1 MCFSIF
7 LPIDFQS
14 GAANKATP
22 AQPAR
27 LVLPLAQKAIAGPD
41 GLTAAKGVCRGV
53 PHVWGSSASPGLCEG
68 TGGAANPPPGVSAGG
83 ADPAPVTGVLSLREV
98 TPVGIRPSAPRV
110 VFN

>member
-14 GAANKATP
+14 GTSNKATP
-22 AQPAR
+22 CL

-53 PHVWGSSASPGLCEG
+53 PYVWGSSASPGLCEG
-68 TGGAANPPPGVSAGG
+68 TGGLQ
-83 ADPAPVTGVLSLREV
+83 T
-98 TPVGIRPSAPRV
+98 APRV
-110 VFN
+110 FQQVGQILHPSQVSCPSEKLHRWGSGPLRPE